1 VLYLVSQDCYIA
13 QLGKHFRF
21 CILYRIKTFPL
32 QRLKDISISKKL
44 YFIVGAMAVLIVV
57 ELLTLWFAI
66 HTLSSVRALVGAEG
80 LWSKAQKDAVYHL
93 GKYYRTHDENDY
105 KTFQKFMSVPLGDHK
120 TRVELLKEHPDIEI
134 ARQGFL
140 EGRVHPNDI
149 DGMISLLRR
158 FHNVSYIKK
167 AIEYW
172 TEGDL
177 LIAQLIPIGEK
188 LHEEIGLSSPSIE
201 KLDQLIAAIDPLN
214 ERLTILEDNFS
225 YTLGEG
231 SRWLENIILKILFAV
246 ALTVEITGLIL
257 TISVSRGITK
267 GLNEINKAT
276 TKIAKGDLSARATV
290 FSKDEIG
297 RVAGAVNQM
306 TEKLVLSNKEL
317 EQFAFIASHD
327 LQEPLRKIQ
336 TFADL
341 ILKNEYTALSD
352 KGREYFQRMQV
363 AAWRMKILI
372 QDLLDYS
379 RTGVSEQKLEKAD
392 LAKIVKEVE
401 NELQEMIH
409 EKKGVVET
417 TNLGKAN
424 INPSQ
429 FRQVISN
436 LISNALKFSRPGVPP
451 RIVIKSTIAEGG
463 QLQNENPDLSG
474 NRLSPNKNYC
484 HISFTDNGIGF
495 DPQYKDKIFEVFQR
509 LHDET
514 NYSGTGI
521 GLAIVKKIVEHH
533 GGIITAT
540 GEINKGASF
549 DIYIPDSSTDSFS
562 SVSI

>member
-1 VLYLVSQDCYIA
+1 
-13 QLGKHFRF
+13 
-21 CILYRIKTFPL
+21 
-32 QRLKDISISKKL
+32 
-44 YFIVGAMAVLIVV
+44 MAVLIVV

-93 GKYYRTHDENDY
+93 GKYYRTHNEEDY
-105 KTFQKFMSVPLGDHK
+105 KAFQKFMSVPLGDHK
-120 TRVELLKEHPDIEI
+120 TRLELLKEKPDMEI
-134 ARQGFL
+134 ARKGFL

-167 AIEYW
+167 AIGYW
-172 TEGDL
+172 AEGDS

-188 LHEEIGLSSPSIE
+188 LHEEIGLSTSTE

-214 ERLTILEDNFS
+214 ERLTTLEDNFS

-267 GLNEINKAT
+267 GLNEINRAT

-297 RVAGAVNQM
+297 RVADAVNQM
-306 TEKLVLSNKEL
+306 TEKLILSNKEL

-341 ILKNEYTALSD
+341 ILEKEYNALSD

-363 AAWRMKILI
+363 AARRMKILI

-379 RTGVSEQKLEKAD
+379 RTGASEQKLEKAD
-392 LAKIVKEVE
+392 LTKIVNEVK
-401 NELQEMIH
+401 NELEELIH
-409 EKKGVVET
+409 EKKAVIET
-417 TNLGKAN
+417 TNLGEAN

-436 LISNALKFSRPGVPP
+436 LTTNALKFSRPGVPP
-451 RIVIKSTIAEGG
+451 RITIKSTIAEGDK
-463 QLQNENPDLSG
+463 LQNENADLSG
-474 NRLSPNKNYC
+474 GSLSPNKNYC
-484 HISFTDNGIGF
+484 HLSFTDNGIGF

-521 GLAIVKKIVEHH
+521 GLAIVKKIVEYHN
-533 GGIITAT
+533 GVITAT
-540 GEINKGASF
+540 AEVNKGARF
-549 DIYIPDSSTDSFS
+549 DIYIPDPSTDSLRADS
-562 SVSI
+562 T

>member
-1 VLYLVSQDCYIA
+1 
-13 QLGKHFRF
+13 
-21 CILYRIKTFPL
+21 L

-93 GKYYRTHDENDY
+93 GKYYRTHNEDDY
-105 KTFQKFMSVPLGDHK
+105 NTFQKFMSVPLGDHK
-120 TRVELLKEHPDIEI
+120 TRLELSKEHPDMEI

-149 DGMISLLRR
+149 DGMISMLRR
-158 FHNVSYIKK
+158 FHNVSYIEK

-214 ERLTILEDNFS
+214 ERLTTLEDNFS

-267 GLNEINKAT
+267 GLNEINRAT

-341 ILKNEYTALSD
+341 ILKNEHTVLSD

-409 EKKGVVET
+409 EKKGVIET
-417 TNLGKAN
+417 TNLGEASV
-424 INPSQ
+424 NPSQ

-436 LISNALKFSRPGVPP
+436 LITNALKFSRLGAPP
-451 RIVIKSTIAEGG
+451 RIVIKSTIAQGG
-463 QLQNENPDLSG
+463 QLQNESPDLSG
-474 NRLSPNKNYC
+474 SRLSPNKNYC

-509 LHDET
+509 LHDESI
-514 NYSGTGI
+514 YPGTGI

-540 GEINKGASF
+540 GQVNKGASF
-549 DIYIPDSSTDSFS
+549 DIYIPDSSTDSFR
-562 SVSI
+562 SIST